1 MTKILVIEDEVSVR
15 ENLVDLL
22 EASDYEVICA
32 ENGFLGAVWAFEH
45 IPDLIICDV
54 MMPEV
59 NGHEVLE
66 ALRQNSATATIPFI
80 FLTAMADIQSIRKGM
95 ELGADDYLT
104 KPFESLDLLKA
115 IEVKLSRKALIEKT
129 YTKNGSNEALSK
141 VLIAIHMLQKIE
153 EGNQKDQSLDLLR
166 NVCFF
171 EIKSVGDMSGLD
183 ELLTPDEMDLFDRLK
198 EAGSAKAF

>member
-22 EASDYEVICA
+22 EANDYDVICA
-32 ENGFLGAVWAFEH
+32 ENGYIGAVWAFEH

-66 ALRQNSATATIPFI
+66 ALRQSSTTAMIPFI
-80 FLTAMADIQSIRKGM
+80 FLTAMSDTKSIRKGI

-104 KPFESLDLLKA
+104 KPFESIDLLKS
-115 IEVKLSRKALIEKT
+115 IEVKLKKKADIDKLHSKKEQ
-129 YTKNGSNEALSK
+129 NEALSK
-141 VLIAIHMLQKIE
+141 ILVAVHILKKLEPGKQRDQFLEIIENLCSSEIELIK
-153 EGNQKDQSLDLLR
+153 K
-166 NVCFF
+166 
-171 EIKSVGDMSGLD
+171 
-183 ELLTPDEMDLFDRLK
+183 TPDLEQVLSSEDFKFFNQLR
-198 EAGSAKAF
+198 